1 MIRKTTLLSVSLF
14 AMSVVSTRAE
24 ARVVEKIV
32 AVVGDAVILQSEIEE
47 KAAPFLRQIAGIT
60 NQQERAARAE
70 ALRREVL
77 DRLIDDELIAHQG
90 REMKITIAADE
101 VDRMVDQIKRE
112 NNLDDKQ
119 LADALAGQNMSMA
132 SYRQDVKRQILRYR
146 VLQMAVGSKTQISDR
161 EIEAYYERHMKASD
175 AEVRASHIF
184 VAIPAD
190 ADTGTLLERQ
200 QLAESLRKRAEAG
213 ENFAE
218 LAKKYSEDAA
228 TRDEG
233 GDLGFFG
240 KDLLPKPIEEV
251 VFTMKVGEVRG
262 PVRADKGFH
271 VIKLADRREKPAKPL
286 AEAAEEIRGRLRQKH
301 VEKETKSFLTE
312 LRSRVLVDIRM

>member
-1 MIRKTTLLSVSLF
+1 MRIPACLAASVLSLSLW
-14 AMSVVSTRAE
+14 VPRAE

-77 DRLIDDELIAHQG
+77 DRLIDDELIANQG

-161 EIEAYYERHMKASD
+161 EIEAYYDRHMKASD
-175 AEVRASHIF
+175 SEVRASHMFI
-184 VAIPAD
+184 AIPDNAD
-190 ADTGTLLERQ
+190 AGTLLERQ
-200 QLAESLRKRAEAG
+200 QLAESLRKRVEAG
-213 ENFAE
+213 EDFAE

-240 KDLLPKPIEEV
+240 RDLLPKPIEEV
-251 VFTMKVGEVRG
+251 VFTMKIGEVRG
-262 PVRADKGFH
+262 PIRADRGFH
-271 VIKLADRREKPAKPL
+271 VIKLVDRREKPAKPL
-286 AEAAEEIRGRLRQKH
+286 AEATEEIRGRLRQKN
-301 VEKETKSFLTE
+301 VEKETKTFLTD